1 MLRRR
6 LNPRDRVVILGA
18 GPTGL
23 GAAHRLRELG
33 HTEFVVLERS
43 NQVGGLATSFVD
55 ARGFTWDVGGHI
67 QVSHYPYFDELLT
80 LALGDQWLHH
90 RRDGRVYACGQFI
103 PYPFQSNLAAL
114 PPPARWD
121 CIRGMLDARARA
133 TAPPANFAEWLLGTY
148 GEGICAAFM
157 RPFNSKAW
165 SWPLELMDHQWIRA
179 WASARDGALA
189 AGADLERTLATVL
202 APDAASA
209 ARSDNANEGT
219 FPFPAR
225 GGTGAIWNAVADL
238 VGRERVRLRCTVER
252 VDPAARRVLLAG
264 GAAEPYDVLISS
276 LPVDRLVAMAGLDE
290 LAAPAARLGHA
301 AVHIVG
307 VGLAGQAPP
316 HLDGMCW
323 LYFPDPDIPFHRATI
338 FSKYSPQ
345 HVPPGGPFWSVMT
358 ETSASAHKP
367 VARDT
372 LVAQTCAALQRAGV
386 VTARDEVVS
395 TWSFDAEYGY
405 PIPTLGRD
413 AALAQIHP
421 ALARHGIF
429 SRGRFGGWKYEVSNQ
444 DQAVMQGVELVN
456 RLLLGVHEVTYWF
469 PHVVNDPAYFRSG

>member
-1 MLRRR
+1 
-6 LNPRDRVVILGA
+6 
-18 GPTGL
+18 
-23 GAAHRLRELG
+23 
-33 HTEFVVLERS
+33 
-43 NQVGGLATSFVD
+43 
-55 ARGFTWDVGGHI
+55 
-67 QVSHYPYFDELLT
+67 
-80 LALGDQWLHH
+80 
-90 RRDGRVYACGQFI
+90 
-103 PYPFQSNLAAL
+103 
-114 PPPARWD
+114 
-121 CIRGMLDARARA
+121 
-133 TAPPANFAEWLLGTY
+133 
-148 GEGICAAFM
+148 
-157 RPFNSKAW
+157 
-165 SWPLELMDHQWIRA
+165 
-179 WASARDGALA
+179 
-189 AGADLERTLATVL
+189 
-202 APDAASA
+202 
-209 ARSDNANEGT
+209 
-219 FPFPAR
+219 
-225 GGTGAIWNAVADL
+225 
-238 VGRERVRLRCTVER
+238 
-252 VDPAARRVLLAG
+252 
-264 GAAEPYDVLISS
+264 
-276 LPVDRLVAMAGLDE
+276 MAGLDE

-429 SRGRFGGWKYEVSNQ
+429 SRGRFGGWKYEASNQ